1 MRGRMGIVRGGH
13 CRRVDGGF
21 GDDHAGGAAGQKE
34 RPPFGWHRKA
44 VMQNEF
50 CQMRTLSL

>member
-1 MRGRMGIVRGGH
+1 MRGRMDALHGGDRG
-13 CRRVDGGF
+13 RVDGSF